1 MKTFTKR
8 GSYPHPV
15 LDASDDVS
23 SSIEVVNVTYASS
36 VDDVEIKFQL
46 RMCDPDIQSLV
57 DEGVARYSF
66 RWTCSS
72 TIASGEL
79 NASVHQQHVDGSTY
93 IGWIDQQDI
102 RGIVKVE
109 IRIIATSQIDQ
120 YRLRNQH
127 GDYAG
132 ASFSILP
139 GDVLADGGLFEFEP
153 KKRYDPLSP
162 PVGSCF
168 RFIADP
174 KLKKGLNV
182 RFFDDEHVLVAFPE
196 KTLPGFAM
204 LQERPDLQI
213 SLVVLPALMQTI
225 SFIKENMAAENEGE
239 DLSGKSWY
247 TAVNRLVEESGSY
260 QDHPFELAQKI
271 LGHPLD
277 ASLMKPF
284 NGLGDE

>member
-1 MKTFTKR
+1 MNTFTKR

-15 LDASDDVS
+15 LDASDDVG
-23 SSIEVVNVTYASS
+23 SSIEVVNVTIAPS
-36 VDDVEIKFQL
+36 VDDVEIKFQV
-46 RMCDPDIQSLV
+46 RMSDPDIQSLM
-57 DEGVARYSF
+57 DDGTARYSF

-79 NASVHQQHVDGSTY
+79 SASVHQQHVDGSTY

-102 RGIVKVE
+102 RGTVKVE
-109 IRIIATSQIDQ
+109 IRIIATSQVDPYSLQ
-120 YRLRNQH
+120 NQH

-139 GDVLADGGLFEFEP
+139 GDVLADGGFFEFEP
-153 KKRYDPLSP
+153 EKRYDPLSP

-174 KLKKGLNV
+174 KLKKGLKV
-182 RFFDDEHVLVAFPE
+182 KFFDDEHVLVAFPE
-196 KTLPGFAM
+196 KTLPGFGL
-204 LQERPDLQI
+204 LQGRPDLQI

-225 SFIKENMAAENEGE
+225 SFIKENLAAESEGE
-239 DLSGKSWY
+239 DLSGKKWY
-247 TAVNRLVEESGSY
+247 TAVNRLVQESGSY
-260 QDHPFELAQKI
+260 EDNSFELAQKI

-284 NGLGDE
+284 DGLGDE